1 MDSRTNNPHINFEK
15 IPTSIYPSADN
26 ASKSVAKEISDLIR
40 SKQKEGKKV
49 ILGLATGSSPKKVY
63 AELIRLHKEEGL
75 SFKNVISYNLD
86 EYYPMQPTAPQSYHR
101 FMKENLFDH
110 VDIPKNQFHLP
121 DGTISM
127 DDVKSFCAGYE
138 KKLRKRVALI
148 FSCWVLAVTGTLVL
162 MSPALT
168 SIRLPD

>member
-1 MDSRTNNPHINFEK
+1 MSNGNHTLHINFEK
-15 IPTSIYPSADN
+15 IPTSIYSSADT
-26 ASKSVAKEISDLIR
+26 ASFSVAKEIAELIR
-40 SKQKEGKKV
+40 SKQKEGKKA

-110 VDIPKNQFHLP
+110 VDIPKNQFFLP
-121 DGTISM
+121 DGTIGM
-127 DDVKSFCAGYE
+127 DEVKNFCESYE
-138 KKLRKRVALI
+138 KKITEAGGLDFQLLGIGRN
-148 FSCWVLAVTGTLVL
+148 
-162 MSPALT
+162 
-168 SIRLPD
+168 